1 MGAVPAQALA
11 CGTWSPPDVL
21 GVRGYSGKRPWRVR
35 QPMMAMTKTELRRL
49 ARARRKQFVADR
61 GSALFPTHAAHM
73 ADLLGLLSPQIC
85 IAGYC
90 AMPNEADISALL
102 MQIEGHG
109 AALALPWIGAQG
121 QDMLFR
127 RWSDA
132 APLNIA
138 ADKFLQPL
146 STADQVAPDIILMP
160 VLGFD
165 RQGTRLGQGAGYYDR
180 ALARQSDPLRIGVA
194 WSVQEFESLP
204 ADPWDMPLDAIL
216 TEAEWIIPDTS
227 RCAKE
232 R

>member
-1 MGAVPAQALA
+1 MEAVPAQALA
-11 CGTWSPPDVL
+11 CGTRSPPDVL

-35 QPMMAMTKTELRRL
+35 QPMTAMTKTELRRL
-49 ARARRKQFVADR
+49 ARARQKQCVADR
-61 GSALFPTHAAHM
+61 GSALFPTHAPHM
-73 ADLLGLLSPQIC
+73 SELLALISPQMC
-85 IAGYC
+85 VAGYC
-90 AMPNEADISALL
+90 AMASEADISQLL
-102 MQIEGHG
+102 TQIESRGT
-109 AALALPWIGAQG
+109 ALALPWIGTQG

-132 APLNIA
+132 APLDIA

-160 VLGFD
+160 LLGFD
-165 RQGTRLGQGAGYYDR
+165 RQGNRLGQGAGYYDR
-180 ALARQSDPLRIGVA
+180 ALAQQSEPLRIGVA
-194 WSVQEFESLP
+194 WSVQELENLP

-216 TEAEWIIPDTS
+216 TEAEWIIPKTS

>member
-11 CGTWSPPDVL
+11 CGTWFPPDVL

-35 QPMMAMTKTELRRL
+35 QPMTAMTKEELRRL

-61 GSALFPTHAAHM
+61 DSALFPTHIPSVAE
-73 ADLLGLLSPQIC
+73 LFRLLSPQIC

-90 AMPNEADISALL
+90 AMPNEADILPLL
-102 MQIEGHG
+102 KNLGSRG
-109 AALALPWIGAQG
+109 TALALPWIDDQG
-121 QDMLFR
+121 QNMLFR
-127 RWSDA
+127 SWTDG
-132 APLNIA
+132 APLDLA

-146 STADQVAPDIILMP
+146 STAKQVAPDIILVP
-160 VLGFD
+160 LLGFD

-180 ALARQSDPLRIGVA
+180 ALARQSATIRIGLA
-194 WSVQEFESLP
+194 WSVQEFEILP

-216 TEAEWIIPDTS
+216 TEAEWIMPKTS
-227 RCAKE
+227 RCTKD

>member
-1 MGAVPAQALA
+1 MTP
-11 CGTWSPPDVL
+11 
-21 GVRGYSGKRPWRVR
+21 
-35 QPMMAMTKTELRRL
+35 MTKTELRHL

-61 GSALFPTHAAHM
+61 GSALFPTHASHM
-73 ADLLGLLSPQIC
+73 AELFGLLFPQIC

-102 MQIEGHG
+102 AQIQGRG
-109 AALALPWIGAQG
+109 AALALPWIGTQG

-127 RWSDA
+127 SWSDA
-132 APLNIA
+132 APLDMA

-160 VLGFD
+160 LLGFD

-180 ALARQSDPLRIGVA
+180 ALAQQSDPLRIGVA
-194 WSVQEFESLP
+194 WSVQEFENLP

-216 TEAEWIIPDTS
+216 TEAEWIIPDSS